1 MVYHPPSQVGGHR
14 CCSSRDK
21 MFLICHV
28 VKQDHIAKSQVTMTI
43 RAPKV
48 SHHDTNF
55 GGNRH
60 CGTRDIRPLVCHV
73 IFLDPMIKGSSD
85 FFCRSS
91 SSFLWY
97 THSSRGHIIT
107 SNNTSNYLILT
118 KEMLDKINWH
128 YNAMLKLT

>member
-14 CCSSRDK
+14 CCSKRDK

-60 CGTRDIRPLVCHV
+60 CGTRDIRPLICHV

-91 SSFLWY
+91 SSFL
-97 THSSRGHIIT
+97 
-107 SNNTSNYLILT
+107 
-118 KEMLDKINWH
+118 
-128 YNAMLKLT
+128 